1 MDQCKAYKNKI
12 NKIQCPNKIKSDL
25 SLFCG
30 KHKNHTIANFNN
42 KGCVISYESP
52 NTLADIANIA
62 DITNIT
68 DITDNIIPP
77 NDIIIESSNN
87 INNTNNTNNTEN
99 TINNILRNSNIN
111 LNMNM
116 NAKYNVYKLLENSDI
131 YTDYLLQ
138 RKNYIRENNKYI
150 ELVEYMENSK
160 LDYYPN
166 ARILASLEY
175 YKLIK
180 KNDVSKFMLA
190 MNNINLLVS
199 LFETLLNVNLQLDKI
214 IKLQKWIKKA
224 LDNYKTKLHGPALY
238 NRTLCVN
245 DSDFVSLDDIKDI
258 PEKDFI
264 SFKDNTD
271 FIYGFHIDSIIELIF
286 KTDENYYE
294 NFKKHSSTLCYKQFI
309 KTLFNHYNKIKI
321 FNPYTRFIIDGDTKL
336 NIIRLY
342 ARNKFNIKPSLGNS
356 IGQQDEVIDIKT
368 TIRNKCFAIF
378 QKIDFQGYFTDTAWL
393 LDETPKNIKLF
404 YKKLASLWNFEF
416 GLNNTARYKI
426 SRTHNLFDNLHD
438 IMISRADKYSLLD
451 KILDTVNILISNGEG
466 EGDKNTGC
474 ILVLYGLAF
483 INHRCV
489 QANPW
494 LA

>member
-1 MDQCKAYKNKI
+1 MAQCKSYKNKTD
-12 NKIQCPNKIKSDL
+12 KIQCPNKIKTDIA
-25 SLFCG
+25 LFCG
-30 KHKNHTIANFNN
+30 KHKNNN
-42 KGCVISYESP
+42 KPDFDNNGILISNKT
-52 NTLADIANIA
+52 NTISNIS
-62 DITNIT
+62 I
-68 DITDNIIPP
+68 
-77 NDIIIESSNN
+77 SNN
-87 INNTNNTNNTEN
+87 IIQSNTIATETHINNNNNNNN
-99 TINNILRNSNIN
+99 TINNILNTNAN
-111 LNMNM
+111 ANANA
-116 NAKYNVYKLLENSDI
+116 NAKYNVYKSLESSDM
-131 YTDYLLQ
+131 YVDYLLQ

-150 ELVEYMENSK
+150 ELVEYIENSK

-190 MNNINLLVS
+190 INNINLLVS
-199 LFETLLNVNLQLDKI
+199 LFETLLNVNLNLNKI
-214 IKLQKWIKKA
+214 IKLQKWIKKSLNNFKA
-224 LDNYKTKLHGPALY
+224 KLRGPALY
-238 NRTLCVN
+238 NRALCVN

-258 PEKDFI
+258 PEREFI
-264 SFKDNTD
+264 SFKDDTD

-309 KTLFNHYNKIKI
+309 KTLFNHYNKMKI
-321 FNPYTRFIIDGDTKL
+321 FNPYTRFIIDGNIKL

-342 ARNKFNIKPSLGNS
+342 AQLEYKKKLQSSTI
-356 IGQQDEVIDIKT
+356 IQEVIDIKT
-368 TIRNKCFAIF
+368 SVRNKCFAIF

-393 LDETPKNIKLF
+393 LDEMPKTIKLF

-426 SRTHNLFDNLHD
+426 SKTHNLFENLHD

-483 INHRCV
+483 INHRCI

>member
-1 MDQCKAYKNKI
+1 MELCKAYKNK
-12 NKIQCPNKIKSDL
+12 NENIQCPNKIKSDL

-30 KHKNHTIANFNN
+30 KHKNNN
-42 KGCVISYESP
+42 TPIFDNNGMNIT
-52 NTLADIANIA
+52 NNNITLDKNITPDKNITKTTDANITKTTDA
-62 DITNIT
+62 NINKIT
-68 DITDNIIPP
+68 DKLTDN
-77 NDIIIESSNN
+77 SNN
-87 INNTNNTNNTEN
+87 FLST
-99 TINNILRNSNIN
+99 
-111 LNMNM
+111 
-116 NAKYNVYKLLENSDI
+116 NAKYNLYKSLEHNDI
-131 YTDYLLQ
+131 YIDYLSQ
-138 RKNYIRENNKYI
+138 RKNYIKENNKYI
-150 ELVEYMENSK
+150 ELVEYIENSK

-180 KNDVSKFMLA
+180 KQDVSKFMLA
-190 MNNINLLVS
+190 MNNANLLVS
-199 LFETLLNVNLQLDKI
+199 LFETLLNVNLHLNKI
-214 IKLQKWIKKA
+214 IKLQKWIKKSLNNFKA
-224 LDNYKTKLHGPALY
+224 KLRGPALY
-238 NRTLCVN
+238 NRALCVN

-264 SFKDNTD
+264 SFKDDTD

-294 NFKKHSSTLCYKQFI
+294 NFKKHSSALCYKQFI

-342 ARNKFNIKPSLGNS
+342 AQLEYKKKLQSSTI
-356 IGQQDEVIDIKT
+356 IQEVIDIKT
-368 TIRNKCFAIF
+368 SVRNKCFAIF

-393 LDETPKNIKLF
+393 LDEMPKTIKLF

-426 SRTHNLFDNLHD
+426 SKTHNLFENLHD
-438 IMISRADKYSLLD
+438 IMISRADKYSILD

-466 EGDKNTGC
+466 DGDRNTGC

-483 INHRCV
+483 INQRCV
-489 QANPW
+489 EANPW